1 MLFFYQT
8 KRAAHRSTDESGV
21 TNKSTEEKNTII
33 GGNKMVGII
42 AVAGI
47 LAVSGA
53 LTYEFE
59 EKIAPKEK

>member
-8 KRAAHRSTDESGV
+8 KRAAHQQDGTACKIDKKE
-21 TNKSTEEKNTII
+21 NQQEE
-33 GGNKMVGII
+33 NKMVGII

-47 LAVSGA
+47 VAVSGI

-59 EKIAPKEK
+59 EKVAPKER

>member
-8 KRAAHRSTDESGV
+8 KRAANQHDDAACKIDKKVIFT
-21 TNKSTEEKNTII
+21 

-47 LAVSGA
+47 IAVSGA

-59 EKIAPKEK
+59 EKIAPKENR